1 MSGPMPTPPAPDDA
15 RPVAAATG
23 LPSGESAAMRRARAL
38 DALNFFL
45 ADVRDGLGPYLAVY
59 LLAVHHWDQASTG
72 LVLSIAGIAG
82 LVAQTPGGA
91 LVDALRA
98 RRGLIAVAA
107 VAVAGVC
114 LVIPLFPGFWPVA
127 AAQVASGAASAV
139 FPPAIAAVTL
149 GMFGPAAFTRRT
161 GRNEAWNH
169 AGNAFAAAAAGGL
182 SLWYGPIAVFTLLG
196 GMALASVVSVLTIP
210 ADAIDNDAARGRAA
224 GAPPGQAS
232 AWRMLLGC
240 RPLLVFATCVALFHF
255 ANAAML
261 PLVGQK
267 LAQQDLNRGTA
278 MLSMCIV
285 GAQLVMVPMAMLVGA
300 RADAWGR
307 KPLFLAGFAVLALRG
322 VLYTLSDA
330 PSWLLAVQTM
340 DGVGAGLFGALFPII
355 VADLAGGTGHFNV
368 SLGAVATAQGI
379 GASVSNA
386 AAGLVVVQAGYDT
399 AFLALAGVAVL
410 GGVLFWWLMPDTA
423 ADTAALPAAAVPAAP

>member
-1 MSGPMPTPPAPDDA
+1 M
-15 RPVAAATG
+15 RQQAAQNQPLANG
-23 LPSGESAAMRRARAL
+23 LPTGTVQVGL

-45 ADVRDGLGPYLAVY
+45 SDVRDGLGPYLAVY

-98 RRGLIAVAA
+98 KRALIAVAA
-107 VAVAGVC
+107 IMVAGVC

-149 GMFGPAAFTRRT
+149 GLFGHAAFTRRT

-182 SLWYGPIAVFTLLG
+182 SLWYGPIAVFVLLG
-196 GMALASVVSVLTIP
+196 AMALASVVSVLMIP
-210 ADAIDNDAARGRAA
+210 AGAIDNDVARGLESGAARGEK
-224 GAPPGQAS
+224 AS
-232 AWRMLLGC
+232 AWKALLGC
-240 RPLLVFATCVALFHF
+240 RPLLVFAGCVALFHF

-285 GAQLVMVPMAMLVGA
+285 GAQIVMVPMAMLVGA

-307 KPLFLAGFAVLALRG
+307 KRLFLVGFAVLALRG
-322 VLYTLSDA
+322 VLYTLSDD
-330 PSWLLAVQTM
+330 PWWLLAVQAM
-340 DGVGAGLFGALFPII
+340 DGVGAGLFGALFPVI
-355 VADLAGGTGHFNV
+355 VADLTKGTGHFNV

-386 AAGLVVVQAGYDT
+386 AAGFVVVQAGYDT
-399 AFLALAGVAVL
+399 AFLALAGLATL
-410 GGVLFWWLMPDTA
+410 GGLLFWWLMPETA
-423 ADTAALPAAAVPAAP
+423 ARTAAPAPAKLAPVLAT

>member
-1 MSGPMPTPPAPDDA
+1 
-15 RPVAAATG
+15 
-23 LPSGESAAMRRARAL
+23 MRQARAL

-45 ADVRDGLGPYLAVY
+45 SDVRDGLGPYLAVY
-59 LLAVHHWDQASTG
+59 LLAVHRWDQAETG
-72 LVLSIAGIAG
+72 LVLSMAGIAG
-82 LVAQTPGGA
+82 LVAQTPAGA

-98 RRGLIAVAA
+98 KRALIAVAA
-107 VAVAGVC
+107 IMVAGVC
-114 LVIPLFPGFWPVA
+114 LVIPVFPGFWPVA

-149 GMFGPAAFTRRT
+149 GLFGHAAFTRRT

-182 SLWYGPIAVFTLLG
+182 SLWFGPIAVFALLG
-196 GMALASVVSVLTIP
+196 AMALASVASVLLIP
-210 ADAIDNDAARGRAA
+210 ARAIDDDLARGLDA
-224 GAPPGQAS
+224 GGAKHGQPS
-232 AWRMLLGC
+232 AWRALIGC
-240 RPLLVFATCVALFHF
+240 RPLLVFAACVALFHV

-285 GAQLVMVPMAMLVGA
+285 GAQVVMVPMAMLVGA

-322 VLYTLSDA
+322 VLYTLSDD
-330 PSWLLAVQTM
+330 PWWLLAVQTM

-355 VADLAGGTGHFNV
+355 VADLTKGTGHFNV

-386 AAGLVVVQAGYDT
+386 AAGLVVVRAGYDA
-399 AFLALAGVAVL
+399 AFLALAGIAVL
-410 GGVLFWWLMPDTA
+410 GAVLFWCRMPETA
-423 ADTAALPAAAVPAAP
+423 AAQADLPRDAVPAAR

>member
-1 MSGPMPTPPAPDDA
+1 
-15 RPVAAATG
+15 
-23 LPSGESAAMRRARAL
+23 MRQARAL

-45 ADVRDGLGPYLAVY
+45 SDVRDGLGPYLAVY
-59 LLAVHHWDQASTG
+59 LLAVHRWDQAETG
-72 LVLSIAGIAG
+72 LVLSMAGIAG
-82 LVAQTPGGA
+82 LVAQTPAGA

-98 RRGLIAVAA
+98 KRALIAVAA
-107 VAVAGVC
+107 IMVAGVC
-114 LVIPLFPGFWPVA
+114 LVIPVFPGFWPVA

-149 GMFGPAAFTRRT
+149 GLFGHAAFTRRT

-182 SLWYGPIAVFTLLG
+182 SLWFGPIAVFALLG
-196 GMALASVVSVLTIP
+196 AMALASVASVLLIP
-210 ADAIDNDAARGRAA
+210 ARAIDDDLARGLDA
-224 GAPPGQAS
+224 GGAKHGQPS
-232 AWRMLLGC
+232 AWRALIGC
-240 RPLLVFATCVALFHF
+240 RPLLVFAACVALFHV

-285 GAQLVMVPMAMLVGA
+285 GAQVVMVPMAMMVGA

-307 KPLFLAGFAVLALRG
+307 TPLFLAGFAVLALRG
-322 VLYTLSDA
+322 VLYTLSDD
-330 PSWLLAVQTM
+330 PWWLLAVQTM

-355 VADLAGGTGHFNV
+355 VADLTKGTGHFNV

-386 AAGLVVVQAGYDT
+386 AAGLVVVRAGYDA
-399 AFLALAGVAVL
+399 AFLALAGIAVL
-410 GGVLFWWLMPDTA
+410 GAVLFWCRMPETA
-423 ADTAALPAAAVPAAP
+423 AAQADLPRDAVPAAR

>member
-1 MSGPMPTPPAPDDA
+1 
-15 RPVAAATG
+15 
-23 LPSGESAAMRRARAL
+23 MRRDRAL

-59 LLAVHHWDQASTG
+59 LLAVHGWDQAGTG

-82 LVAQTPGGA
+82 LLAQTPAGA
-91 LVDALRA
+91 LVDGLRA
-98 RRGLIAVAA
+98 RRGLLALAA
-107 VAVAGVC
+107 MAVAGAC
-114 LVIPLFPGFWPVA
+114 LAIPLWPGFWPVA
-127 AAQVASGAASAV
+127 AAQLASGAASAV
-139 FPPAIAAVTL
+139 FAPAVAAITL
-149 GMFGPAAFTRRT
+149 GLCGRAAFTRRT

-182 SLWYGPIAVFTLLG
+182 SLWYGPIAVFALLG
-196 GMALASVVSVLTIP
+196 AMALGSLAAVLSIP
-210 ADAIDNDAARGRAA
+210 ADAIDNDLARGRKVGLPTAA
-224 GAPPGQAS
+224 QPS
-232 AWRMLLGC
+232 AWATLTGNRALLA
-240 RPLLVFATCVALFHF
+240 FAACVALFHF

-278 MLSMCIV
+278 MLSLCIV

-322 VLYTLSDA
+322 VLYTAADDA
-330 PSWLLAVQTM
+330 WWLLVVQTM

-355 VADLAGGTGHFNV
+355 VADLTRGSGHFNV

-379 GASVSNA
+379 GAAASNA
-386 AAGLVVVQAGYDT
+386 AAGLVVVHAGYDA
-399 AFLALAGVAVL
+399 AFLALGGLAAL
-410 GGVLFWWLMPDTA
+410 GGLLFWWLMPETA
-423 ADTAALPAAAVPAAP
+423 ASSAVRVASG

>member
-1 MSGPMPTPPAPDDA
+1 
-15 RPVAAATG
+15 
-23 LPSGESAAMRRARAL
+23 MRRERAL

-59 LLAVHHWDQASTG
+59 LLAVHHWNQASTG

-82 LVAQTPGGA
+82 LLAQTPAGA
-91 LVDALRA
+91 LVDGLRT
-98 RRGLIAVAA
+98 RRGLVAA
-107 VAVAGVC
+107 AAVVVAGVC
-114 LVIPLFPGFWPVA
+114 LAIPLWPGFWPVA
-127 AAQVASGAASAV
+127 AAQLASGAASAV
-139 FPPAIAAVTL
+139 FPPAIAAITL
-149 GMFGPAAFTRRT
+149 GLCGRAAFTRRT

-169 AGNAFAAAAAGGL
+169 GGNAFAAAAAGGL
-182 SLWYGPIAVFTLLG
+182 SLWYGPLAVFALLAT
-196 GMALASVVSVLTIP
+196 MALGSLISVLCIP
-210 ADAIDNDAARGRAA
+210 ASAIDNDLARGRE
-224 GAPPGQAS
+224 GGGSGTEQPS
-232 AWRMLLGC
+232 AWATLSGNRALLI
-240 RPLLVFATCVALFHF
+240 FAGCVALFHF

-322 VLYTLSDA
+322 ALYTTSDD
-330 PSWLLAVQTM
+330 PWWLLAVQTM
-340 DGVGAGLFGALFPII
+340 DGVGAGLYGALFPLV
-355 VADLAGGTGHFNV
+355 VADLTRGSGHFNV

-386 AAGLVVVQAGYDT
+386 AAGFVVVHAGYDA
-399 AFLALAGVAVL
+399 AFLALGALAAL
-410 GGVLFWWLMPDTA
+410 GGVVFWWLMPETA
-423 ADTAALPAAAVPAAP
+423 TGKAGAAPAPVAAG